1 MANYAKGAQVEHAK
15 FGFGTIESHTEE
27 RIEIKFDEHGTKKFV
42 TSMAIG
48 SLRKSDRTPPVEKR
62 GARAR
67 KAKVAAPV
75 ASA

>member
-62 GARAR
+62 GSRAR
-67 KAKVAAPV
+67 KAKATPV

>member
-62 GARAR
+62 GSRAR
-67 KAKVAAPV
+67 KAKAAPV

>member
-62 GARAR
+62 GSRAR
-67 KAKVAAPV
+67 KPKVVAPV

>member
-15 FGFGTIESHTEE
+15 FGIGTIESHTEE

-62 GARAR
+62 GTRAR
-67 KAKVAAPV
+67 KTKAAPV

>member
-1 MANYAKGAQVEHAK
+1 MANYSKGAQVEHAK

-62 GARAR
+62 GSRAR
-67 KAKVAAPV
+67 KAKTAPV

>member
-62 GARAR
+62 GSRAR